1 MCDGTIPTERTE
13 KQMAQGFLRKWE
25 KGSLQLWL
33 TAVIYDLCNIFK
45 ILQLLF
51 QKSNLILP
59 DIISGKDGAIESL
72 KLMAEIPFPGG
83 KEEGYH
89 EGCQVV
95 INGYETNVRQ
105 TAKAHRFAT
114 PRSRDKGAIRRETV
128 QSVKNFLVQRMI
140 VEENDTINNLI
151 KILEAKSPKELIEA
165 AGDLATQMFGK
176 VQVSQFVSDVCQS
189 WQYLKKIDHNSVSD
203 CGKSYALNLRK
214 MTQASTGLLKMF
226 LASFLAIS
234 PHRMATERAVSHYNN
249 IKTSQRASLKQ
260 QTINSIMHISLNGKG
275 TAYFDPRPAICEFL
289 QMKDRR
295 NSQPDRELYK
305 RRDFIKKFFTEES
318 GIL

>member
-1 MCDGTIPTERTE
+1 MNEEHKENENCLTFPKHFEVRFAEHTLNVLKAVLHNLEAAINVWTKMCDGTIPTERTE

-83 KEEGYH
+83 KEEDYH

-128 QSVKNFLVQRMI
+128 QSVKNFLAQRMI
-140 VEENDTINNLI
+140 VEENDTINNL
-151 KILEAKSPKELIEA
+151 S
-165 AGDLATQMFGK
+165 
-176 VQVSQFVSDVCQS
+176 
-189 WQYLKKIDHNSVSD
+189 
-203 CGKSYALNLRK
+203 
-214 MTQASTGLLKMF
+214 
-226 LASFLAIS
+226 
-234 PHRMATERAVSHYNN
+234 
-249 IKTSQRASLKQ
+249 
-260 QTINSIMHISLNGKG
+260 
-275 TAYFDPRPAICEFL
+275 
-289 QMKDRR
+289 
-295 NSQPDRELYK
+295 
-305 RRDFIKKFFTEES
+305 
-318 GIL
+318 